1 MNLLELTVQG
11 GVLIAAVLLL
21 RGLLRYRLPAWTF
34 RILWGVALVR
44 LLVPLS
50 LPAPWSVYTGLDHML
65 EEYRP
70 DVEIVQSIPE
80 PAVSLSPALP
90 EAAPPQ
96 VSSPAISALP
106 AEPGPV
112 QDLPAS
118 ALEIPWP
125 ALLWLA
131 GALVLAALFLRNYRK
146 CLAAFRTAL
155 PLTHPAVLEWR
166 NQIPALRGVPIR
178 QCDRIGTPLTYGLFR
193 PVVLL
198 PKGFCCDR
206 RDELGYV
213 LLHEGAHIRHR
224 DAWWK
229 LFLAAALCVHWFN
242 PLVWCMYVCAGR
254 DLERCCDEAV
264 IRRCGLESRSA
275 YALTLLQWEERRSGL
290 LPLCS
295 PFSNKIMKERVI
307 SIMKLKK
314 QSAAALV
321 LAAVL
326 VAGTTA
332 AFATTP
338 ASEAEQPQTPVSQNV
353 KAPDPQPA
361 VDGTPIPDVPTSPA
375 ESGTE
380 PVTQA
385 PAQAEAE
392 APAPAEEPAD
402 QAPASRY
409 PVNQSGQT
417 YGVWTE
423 ADGYEDVPDLIYF
436 CWDEATA
443 GYLRRTDLYPY
454 SYPLETQEQQAAYV
468 TWYTEKFGHLQ
479 GRTNVGSY
487 GWSTPL
493 LDQEGNDLP
502 NFYQGINV
510 DLDECTLS
518 ETELW
523 DRLESG
529 TPPRPY
535 LPFSSIAPETIP
547 AGQRT
552 VGALSPEEAAN
563 PPQDVARQLVNGDYP
578 RNSKGETYGCWP
590 WSEYTGYTPDLIAV
604 VATDT
609 GARGYVER
617 IHMNG
622 YYGYPYPVNTWE
634 DSMSYMEWLKT
645 QPAER
650 QVPVYDAEHET
661 VLGYYTQTNTGSY
674 EYVHTPEE
682 IEEEIQM
689 ITDMMTKNGYS
700 QQEIDQYIQQLRE
713 RYAQ

>member
-1 MNLLELTVQG
+1 MNLLELTLQG
-11 GVLIAAVLLL
+11 GVLIGAILLL
-21 RGLLRYRLPAWTF
+21 RLLGRYRLPGWTF
-34 RILWGVALVR
+34 RVLWGIALARLLIPVALPFPWNVYAGLER
-44 LLVPLS
+44 LLF
-50 LPAPWSVYTGLDHML
+50 
-65 EEYRP
+65 
-70 DVEIVQSIPE
+70 
-80 PAVSLSPALP
+80 P
-90 EAAPPQ
+90 EAAQPIPSESGALVQ
-96 VSSPAISALP
+96 ALP
-106 AEPGPV
+106 VPPAS
-112 QDLPAS
+112 DLPGRDMLS
-118 ALEIPWP
+118 APQEPAWSGAAQTAPMEIPWP
-125 ALLWLA
+125 AILWLA
-131 GALVLAALFLRNYRK
+131 GAVLLAVAFVVSYRRSV
-146 CLAAFRTAL
+146 AVFRTAL
-155 PLTHPAVLEWR
+155 PLTHPAINRWR
-166 NQIPALRGVPIR
+166 QCYPVLRGVPIR
-178 QCDRIGTPLTYGLFR
+178 RCDRIRSPLTYGLIR
-193 PVVLL
+193 PVILL
-198 PKGFCCDR
+198 PKGLNYEQ
-206 RDELGYV
+206 DEVGYI
-213 LLHEGAHIRHR
+213 LLHEGTHIKHR

-242 PLVWCMYVCAGR
+242 PLVWCMCVWANR
-254 DLERCCDEAV
+254 DLERCCDESVVRA
-264 IRRCGLESRSA
+264 CGLEARSE
-275 YALTLLQWEERRSGL
+275 YALTLLKWEERRSGF

-295 PFSNKIMKERVI
+295 NFGTPILKERVI
-307 SIMKLKK
+307 FIMKLKK
-314 QSAAALV
+314 QSAAAVVLTLALV
-321 LAAVL
+321 M
-326 VAGTTA
+326 GTTV
-332 AFATTP
+332 AFATSP
-338 ASEAEQPQTPVSQNV
+338 APETAENTPVSQGAQTQMPDAASLESSAKPNTIAAAAGV
-353 KAPDPQPA
+353 KPELD
-361 VDGTPIPDVPTSPA
+361 SPA
-375 ESGTE
+375 AQEE
-380 PVTQA
+380 PA
-385 PAQAEAE
+385 SAE
-392 APAPAEEPAD
+392 APQETAPPVQTA
-402 QAPASRY
+402 ASRY
-409 PVNQSGQT
+409 PRNQSGQT

-443 GYLRRTDLYPY
+443 GYLLRSDLYPY
-454 SYPLETQEQQAAYV
+454 SYPLETQEQKAAYV

-502 NFYQGINV
+502 NFYQEINV

-518 ETELW
+518 EAELW
-523 DRLESG
+523 NRLESG

-617 IHMNG
+617 IYMNG
-622 YYGYPYPVNTWE
+622 YYGYPGPVNTWE

-661 VLGYYTQTNTGSY
+661 VLGYYTQTNTESY

-682 IEEEIQM
+682 IEEEVQM
-689 ITDMMTKNGYS
+689 VTDMMTKNGYS
-700 QQEIDQYIQQLRE
+700 QQEIDEYVQQLRD